1 MMCDIQICAVC
12 TVCAVPAAN
21 VRDEKLSRKLK
32 SGAAVGII
40 IIIIGLICSGLVSSR
55 LLLDPSLEP
64 FLELTLTMAKYA
76 YAPLSIVS
84 E

>member
-21 VRDEKLSRKLK
+21 VRDEKLLRKLK
-32 SGAAVGII
+32 SGAAVGI

-55 LLLDPSLEP
+55 LLLDPSFEP